1 MKLQC
6 LIVVAISLTL
16 SLTYNNLKADDVAMK
31 KSFLHS
37 QRENFNP
44 GQSAV
49 DFWLNLLWF
58 KTIIFL
64 VIPGASLFQ
73 NCQRIGIYIFTYLNI
88 IPERF

>member
-49 DFWLNLLWF
+49 DFWLNLL
-58 KTIIFL
+58 
-64 VIPGASLFQ
+64 
-73 NCQRIGIYIFTYLNI
+73 
-88 IPERF
+88 